1 MAKRRP
7 KNNNV
12 KNSRKSNSTPVES
25 SDLASTINRLIQVLE
40 AKGGGGFGNK
50 EEKESS
56 AASRSKKLLN
66 KLGFGSVNN
75 LAETFLP
82 KKWVSKFH
90 NSLGEKLF
98 GKGALGKGSKGLASL
113 GGGLLRMA
121 GPIAAIAGLGKMV
134 FDFWQSGGAA
144 KALATVKMMT
154 GNKMLGAKGIA
165 DMRNSLKD
173 TKEFRT
179 LDNEYIYKKP
189 LELKQQYQKEV
200 FDMTKQFAVDQLQ
213 YEQGL
218 EKDKVDYEIGLM
230 KDKLVFG
237 QQQAMQ
243 TLDAENEKRSALQ
256 QAGLKFIT
264 KYQTISE
271 RALKAVGSS
280 SQEIAT
286 AMGKFQTAFGY
297 GAKSMTKIT
306 EQAAA
311 LSKYFG
317 GSTDDVLNMTKL
329 FKIGAKISG
338 EMASNL
344 IGGLFVFAEK
354 NGLIASTL
362 FGEISNAAEEIAKF
376 ADMNYNNLVREAG
389 ILSKMSV
396 SYKEMLGATDSMV
409 LNYKDSIKSEMSLSA
424 MLGRNVNLSEVRARL
439 MANDS
444 VGAANALKSSLGG
457 MDINAMNAFQRQA
470 LAQATGMSTTALMSL
485 LQGTG
490 GNMTGALTANQEAG
504 KQIAEEM
511 KKTEIANAGAK
522 LGLEQ
527 EQRKKLLE
535 FEQRQRL
542 AMLMVEQS
550 QRLAGIKLEAAWRNK
565 WTMEFEL
572 NQIKDLKA
580 AEALVASASSDFFA
594 LSNRNMVDGF
604 QANGLNLPD
613 DKATMLVNNLTKMQN
628 TGLIR
633 AGSKQYS
640 DFTNTIMKGGMSGLP
655 GALQKLSDESGATAA
670 LQKAEERRFNIAK
683 NVNKSG
689 NLNSDYQKRFKVSY
703 EELEE
708 AKKIYL
714 TKKSESDPDSVSG
727 GYEMDMLDETPK
739 KDVYYRKKAMDDIY
753 NKNIKNLGFGDAS
766 LSNPVSALTTTLSST
781 LPAINKTMG
790 TTIPAGL
797 EKTTVA
803 VAKSSEKASTDSF
816 NLKNILQQIFQAEAN
831 GYTKLLRQGEVTNE
845 LLSNVIDATLQG
857 KNITMDGTRVTK
869 ALQKVKNN
877 QYGLGSTVQTTTG
890 VTGYASSII
899 AG

>member
-12 KNSRKSNSTPVES
+12 KNSRISNYVPVES
-25 SDLASTINRLIQVLE
+25 NDLASSINRLIQVLE
-40 AKGGGGFGNK
+40 DNGRKPIGGGGGNK
-50 EEKESS
+50 EEKDSA
-56 AASRSKKLLN
+56 AASRSKKMFN
-66 KLGFGSVNN
+66 KLGLGKVTD

-82 KKWVSKFH
+82 KSVVKKFH
-90 NSLGEKLF
+90 NSVGEKMF
-98 GKGALGKGSKGLASL
+98 GKGALNKGAKGLSSL
-113 GGGLLRMA
+113 GGNLLRIA
-121 GPIAAIAGLGKMV
+121 GPAAAVGGIAKMAY
-134 FDFWQSGGAA
+134 DFWNSGGAA
-144 KALATVKMMT
+144 KALSTIKMMS
-154 GNKMLGAKGIA
+154 GNKMLGAGGIA
-165 DMRNSLKD
+165 EMSKSLEG
-173 TKEFRT
+173 TEEFRRIDAEF
-179 LDNEYIYKKP
+179 LYKKP
-189 LELKQQYQKEV
+189 LELRQ
-200 FDMTKQFAVDQLQ
+200 QLQ
-213 YEQGL
+213 QDIFNYEKQGAMEML
-218 EKDKVDYEIGLM
+218 QYNQSLIKDQIEYEIGLK
-230 KDKLVFG
+230 KDALIFG
-237 QQQAMQ
+237 QQQVMQ

-256 QAGLKFIT
+256 QMGLRFIT
-264 KYQTISE
+264 KYQKISE

-286 AMGKFQTAFGY
+286 AMGKFQTMFGY

-311 LSKYFG
+311 LSKYLG

-344 IGGLFVFAEK
+344 VGGLGVFAEK
-354 NGLIASTL
+354 NGLIAATL

-396 SYKEMLGATDSMV
+396 SYKEMLGATDAMV

-470 LAQATGMSTTALMSL
+470 LAQATGMSTTALMAL
-485 LQGTG
+485 LQGSG
-490 GNMTGALTANQEAG
+490 GSMSGELSANAAAG
-504 KQIAEEM
+504 KQIADQM
-511 KKTEIANAGAK
+511 LKTEIANAGRK

-527 EQRKKLLE
+527 AQRLELLK

-542 AMLMVEQS
+542 AMLLVEQQ
-550 QRLAGIKLEAAWRNK
+550 QRLSGIQLEAAYRAK
-565 WTMEFEL
+565 WTLYYEKQ
-572 NQIKDLKA
+572 NIKDQAAADRAVESATSVFAAGVLKQQLSGAFAASGISTTGADQQNIINNVQKLVQAGYLSQDKLSEVALKITDGKTNLKTILDGYGLKDYNTKIENETTKA
-580 AEALVASASSDFFA
+580 AAFEKLITMYKSMRSITGVAKNDRIARQQSKDISEYITTLKVRYPTTYKSFEKAGSFKQKENSDFMKS
-594 LSNRNMVDGF
+594 LRNPTISGP
-604 QANGLNLPD
+604 AGTS
-613 DKATMLVNNLTKMQN
+613 KETANLT
-628 TGLIR
+628 
-633 AGSKQYS
+633 
-640 DFTNTIMKGGMSGLP
+640 
-655 GALQKLSDESGATAA
+655 TA
-670 LQKAEERRFNIAK
+670 
-683 NVNKSG
+683 V
-689 NLNSDYQKRFKVSY
+689 
-703 EELEE
+703 
-708 AKKIYL
+708 
-714 TKKSESDPDSVSG
+714 
-727 GYEMDMLDETPK
+727 
-739 KDVYYRKKAMDDIY
+739 
-753 NKNIKNLGFGDAS
+753 
-766 LSNPVSALTTTLSST
+766 TTLST
-781 LPAINKTMG
+781 TMNS
-790 TTIPAGL
+790 TIPTNL

-803 VAKSSEKASTDSF
+803 VTAGTKQAKDDSF
-816 NLKNILQQIFQAEAN
+816 NLKNVLQQIFQAEAN

-877 QYGLGSTVQTTTG
+877 QYGLGSTVQTITG

>member
-12 KNSRKSNSTPVES
+12 KNSRKSNYVPGES
-25 SDLASTINRLIQVLE
+25 NDLASSINRLIQVLE
-40 AKGGGGFGNK
+40 DNGRKPGGGGNK

-66 KLGFGSVNN
+66 KLGLGKIND
-75 LAETFLP
+75 LAETFIG
-82 KKWVSKFH
+82 KKQVQSFH
-90 NSLGEKLF
+90 NKLGEKLF
-98 GKGALGKGSKGLASL
+98 GGGALKKGAKGLSSL
-113 GGGLLRMA
+113 GGNLLRLA
-121 GPIAAIAGLGKMV
+121 GPAAVLGGLAKMAY
-134 FDFWQSGGAA
+134 DFWNSGGAA
-144 KALATVKMMT
+144 KALSTMKMMS
-154 GNKMLGAKGIA
+154 GNKMLGAGGIA
-165 DMRNSLKD
+165 EMSKSLEGTEAFRKID
-173 TKEFRT
+173 AEF
-179 LDNEYIYKKP
+179 LYKKP
-189 LELKQQYQKEV
+189 LELKQQLQQDIFNYE
-200 FDMTKQFAVDQLQ
+200 KQGAMEMLQ
-213 YEQGL
+213 YNQSL
-218 EKDKVDYEIGLM
+218 IKDQIEYEIGLK
-230 KDKLVFG
+230 KDALVFG

-256 QAGLKFIT
+256 QMGLRFIT
-264 KYQTISE
+264 KYQKISE

-306 EQAAA
+306 EQAVA

-344 IGGLFVFAEK
+344 VGGLGVFAEK
-354 NGLIASTL
+354 NGLIAATL

-376 ADMNYNNLVREAG
+376 ADMNYSNLVREAG

-470 LAQATGMSTTALMSL
+470 LAQATGMSTTALMAL
-485 LQGTG
+485 LQGSG
-490 GNMTGALTANQEAG
+490 GSMSGELSANAEAG
-504 KQIAEEM
+504 KQIADQM
-511 KKTEIANAGAK
+511 LKTEVANAGRK

-527 EQRKKLLE
+527 AQRLELLK
-535 FEQRQRL
+535 FEQKQRL
-542 AMLMVEQS
+542 VMLMVEQQ
-550 QRLAGIKLEAAWRNK
+550 QRLAGIQLEAAYRAK
-565 WTMEFEL
+565 WSLYYEKQ
-572 NQIKDLKA
+572 NIKDMA
-580 AEALVASASSDFFA
+580 AADALVEAAASVFA
-594 LSNRNMVDGF
+594 AG
-604 QANGLNLPD
+604 NL
-613 DKATMLVNNLTKMQN
+613 
-628 TGLIR
+628 
-633 AGSKQYS
+633 KQQ
-640 DFTNTIMKGGMSGLP
+640 MSG
-655 GALQKLSDESGATAA
+655 AFAASDVTTKGTD
-670 LQKAEERRFNIAK
+670 QQNII
-683 NVNKSG
+683 N
-689 NLNSDYQKRFKVSY
+689 DYQKLVKAGYIKDDQLVEISKKMMNATDPASVLNQYGLSDYNAKVDKEIGAQKIKAAAFEKLVTMYAKSSN
-703 EELEE
+703 EEYRAFQTTVKKAYPKTFEQFE
-708 AKKIYL
+708 ASGGARYNNKKTDFMKNLRDI
-714 TKKSESDPDSVSG
+714 SSVSITG
-727 GYEMDMLDETPK
+727 PAGTTKET
-739 KDVYYRKKAMDDIY
+739 A
-753 NKNIKNLGFGDAS
+753 NLTTA
-766 LSNPVSALTTTLSST
+766 VTTLST
-781 LPAINKTMG
+781 TMNS
-790 TTIPAGL
+790 TIPTNL

-803 VAKSSEKASTDSF
+803 VAAGTKQAKDDSF
-816 NLKNILQQIFQAEAN
+816 NLKNVLQQIFQAEAN

>member
-25 SDLASTINRLIQVLE
+25 SDLASSINRLIQVLE

-82 KKWVSKFH
+82 KKYVSKFH

-256 QAGLKFIT
+256 QMGLRFIT
-264 KYQTISE
+264 KYQKISE

-344 IGGLFVFAEK
+344 IGGLGVFAEK
-354 NGLIASTL
+354 NGLIAATL

-376 ADMNYNNLVREAG
+376 ADMNYNNLVKEAG

-470 LAQATGMSTTALMSL
+470 LAQATGMSTTALMAL
-485 LQGTG
+485 LQGSG
-490 GNMTGALTANQEAG
+490 GSMSGELTANQEAG

-572 NQIKDLKA
+572 NQIKDLKS

-594 LSNRNMVDGF
+594 LSNRSMVDGF

-633 AGSKQYS
+633 AGSKE
-640 DFTNTIMKGGMSGLP
+640 FTEFTKTIIGEGA
-655 GALQKLSDESGATAA
+655 GALPKALQALSDKSGATAA

-689 NLNSDYQKRFKVSY
+689 NLNSDYQKRFGVSF

-714 TKKSESDPDSVSG
+714 TKKVERDVDSIKSEADITGPIKD
-727 GYEMDMLDETPK
+727 

-753 NKNIKNLGFGDAS
+753 NKNIKNLGFGDTS

-803 VAKSSEKASTDSF
+803 VAHGSEKASTDSF

-857 KNITMDGTRVTK
+857 KSVTMDGMRVTK